1 MPSYGHWGYLMFKIN
16 IVSACGLAKVLFP
29 DLPEHLVLVNEMLRF
44 LQDNN
49 LELTENLD
57 QFNSVFWPVLFTL
70 YDVKVINNNDESTIA
85 FVFQDEKL
93 GIAYGNIFY
102 FI

>member
-1 MPSYGHWGYLMFKIN
+1 MYKLN
-16 IVSACGLAKVLFP
+16 IITACGLVKVLFP
-29 DLPEHLVLVNEMLRF
+29 VLPVLDVLVNEILRF

-49 LELTENLD
+49 LELTEDID
-57 QFNSVFWPVLFTL
+57 QFNSVFWPTLFML
-70 YDVKVINNNDESTIA
+70 NDVKASDESTIA

-93 GIAYGNIFY
+93 GIAYGSNFY

>member
-1 MPSYGHWGYLMFKIN
+1 MYKLN
-16 IVSACGLAKVLFP
+16 IITACGLVKVLFP
-29 DLPEHLVLVNEMLRF
+29 DLPVLDVLVNEMLRF

-49 LELTENLD
+49 LELTENID

-70 YDVKVINNNDESTIA
+70 YDVKLINIDDGSTIA
-85 FVFQDEKL
+85 FVIRDENI
-93 GIAYGNIFY
+93 GIAYGSTFY

>member
-1 MPSYGHWGYLMFKIN
+1 MWISKSI
-16 IVSACGLAKVLFP
+16 IP

-49 LELTENLD
+49 LELTENLN

>member
-1 MPSYGHWGYLMFKIN
+1 MFKIN

-70 YDVKVINNNDESTIA
+70 YDVKLINIDDGNTTIA
-85 FVFQDEKL
+85 FVIRDEKL
-93 GIAYGNIFY
+93 GIAYGSTYYSIQ
-102 FI
+102 

>member
-1 MPSYGHWGYLMFKIN
+1 MYKLN
-16 IVSACGLAKVLFP
+16 IITACWLVKVLFP
-29 DLPEHLVLVNEMLRF
+29 DLPVLDVLVNEILRF

-49 LELTENLD
+49 LELTEDDID
-57 QFNSVFWPVLFTL
+57 QFNSVYWPVLFTL
-70 YDVKVINNNDESTIA
+70 YDVKLINIDDGNTIA
-85 FVFQDEKL
+85 FVIRDEKL

>member
-1 MPSYGHWGYLMFKIN
+1 MSKPN
-16 IVSACGLAKVLFP
+16 IISACGLSKRVF

-49 LELTENLD
+49 LELTENIN

-85 FVFQDEKL
+85 FVIRDEKL
-93 GIAYGNIFY
+93 GIAYGSTYYSIQ
-102 FI
+102 

>member
-1 MPSYGHWGYLMFKIN
+1 MYKPN
-16 IVSACGLAKVLFP
+16 IISACGLSKRVFE
-29 DLPEHLVLVNEMLRF
+29 LPEHLVLVNEMLRF

-70 YDVKVINNNDESTIA
+70 YDVKVINIDDGNTTIA
-85 FVFQDEKL
+85 FVIRDEKL
-93 GIAYGNIFY
+93 GIAYGSTYYSIQ
-102 FI
+102 

>member
-1 MPSYGHWGYLMFKIN
+1 MYKLN
-16 IVSACGLAKVLFP
+16 IITACGLVKVLFP
-29 DLPEHLVLVNEMLRF
+29 DLPVLDVLVNEMLRF

-49 LELTENLD
+49 LELTEDID

-70 YDVKVINNNDESTIA
+70 YDVKLINIDDGSTIA
-85 FVFQDEKL
+85 FVILDENI
-93 GIAYGNIFY
+93 GIAYGSTFY

>member
-1 MPSYGHWGYLMFKIN
+1 MYKLN
-16 IVSACGLAKVLFP
+16 IITACGLAKVLFP
-29 DLPEHLVLVNEMLRF
+29 DLPVLDVLVNEMLRF

-49 LELTENLD
+49 LELTED
-57 QFNSVFWPVLFTL
+57 DIEQFNSVFWPTLFTL
-70 YDVKVINNNDESTIA
+70 YDLKVLNNNDESTIA
-85 FVFQDEKL
+85 FVIRDEKL

>member
-1 MPSYGHWGYLMFKIN
+1 MYKLN
-16 IVSACGLAKVLFP
+16 IITACGLVKVLFAG
-29 DLPEHLVLVNEMLRF
+29 LPVLDVLVNEMLRF

-49 LELTENLD
+49 LELTED
-57 QFNSVFWPVLFTL
+57 DIEQFNSVFWPTLFTL
-70 YDVKVINNNDESTIA
+70 YDLKVLNNNDESTIA
-85 FVFQDEKL
+85 FVIRDEKL

>member
-1 MPSYGHWGYLMFKIN
+1 MYKIS
-16 IVSACGLAKVLFP
+16 IITTCGLVKLIFP

-49 LELTENLD
+49 LELTENIN

-85 FVFQDEKL
+85 FVIRDEKL
-93 GIAYGNIFY
+93 GIAYGSTYYSIQ
-102 FI
+102 

>member
-1 MPSYGHWGYLMFKIN
+1 MYKLN
-16 IVSACGLAKVLFP
+16 IITACGLVKVLFP
-29 DLPEHLVLVNEMLRF
+29 DLPVLDVLVNEMLRF

-49 LELTENLD
+49 LELTENID
-57 QFNSVFWPVLFTL
+57 QFNSVFWPLLFTL
-70 YDVKVINNNDESTIA
+70 YDVKLIFIEDENTIA
-85 FVFQDEKL
+85 FVIRDEKL

>member
-1 MPSYGHWGYLMFKIN
+1 MSKLN
-16 IVSACGLAKVLFP
+16 IITASGLVKLIFP

-49 LELTENLD
+49 LELTEDID
-57 QFNSVFWPVLFTL
+57 QFNSIFWPVLFTL
-70 YDVKVINNNDESTIA
+70 YDVKLINIDDGNTIIA
-85 FVFQDEKL
+85 FVIRDEKL

-102 FI
+102 FIR

>member
-1 MPSYGHWGYLMFKIN
+1 MYKLN
-16 IVSACGLAKVLFP
+16 IITACGLVKVLFP
-29 DLPEHLVLVNEMLRF
+29 DLPVLDVLVNEMLRF

-49 LELTENLD
+49 LELTED
-57 QFNSVFWPVLFTL
+57 IEQFNSGFWPVLFTL
-70 YDVKVINNNDESTIA
+70 YDVKLINIVDGNTIA
-85 FVFQDEKL
+85 FVIRDEKL